1 METAMHRRIA
11 LLAAGLT
18 VTACASVPEAPLG
31 PPDYSAVATRPE
43 PRARFYADCVAQAAA
58 SGTFAHAQDD
68 DTSTILF
75 TCTGAPARA
84 FYDGLA
90 TRSAEIGS
98 EFVSEGRTFRS
109 TNRVIRDLFGVDY
122 CSTGGP
128 DDFQCV
134 ITLNAGDFLR
144 TATD

>member
-1 METAMHRRIA
+1 MQPRFVLM
-11 LLAAGLT
+11 AAGLSLA
-18 VTACASVPEAPLG
+18 ACASVPDMPPG
-31 PPDYSAVATRPE
+31 PPDYSAVATHPE
-43 PRARFYADCVAQAAA
+43 PRARLYADCIAQAAG
-58 SGTFAHAQDD
+58 SGAFAQAEDE
-68 DTSTILF
+68 DTTTILF
-75 TCTGAPARA
+75 TCTGSPARA

-90 TRSAEIGS
+90 ARSAEIGS

-128 DDFQCV
+128 DDFTCV

-144 TATD
+144 AATD

>member
-1 METAMHRRIA
+1 MTRTLARCLIGSA
-11 LLAAGLT
+11 LLGSA
-18 VTACASVPEAPLG
+18 ACASMPDAPSS
-31 PPDYSAVATRPE
+31 PPSYAPVATHSE
-43 PRARFYADCVAQAAA
+43 PRAALYADCIAQAAG
-58 SGTFAHAQDD
+58 SGAFAHAQDD

-75 TCTGAPARA
+75 TCTGTPARA

-109 TNRVIRDLFGVDY
+109 TNRVVRDLFGVDY

-144 TATD
+144 SATD